1 MNVRA
6 EQPTVAPTNEEGS
19 HLMKVAL
26 GQLQVSDDW
35 RHNLDQIRELAGR
48 AAGEGAR
55 LLLLPEGIIAR
66 DPSDQDLPRRAAQ
79 SLDGPFVTGLRG
91 ISATTGL
98 ALAGTVHVPVPSA
111 TVERDAVDGDDR
123 PSTAGAKAL
132 NVHVVVDAGDLV
144 AAYEKLHLYDAFT
157 SRESDFVV
165 PGNLVPPLVSID
177 GFRFGL
183 MTCYDVRFPELAR
196 AHAHA
201 GADALLIPAAWV
213 RGPLKEEHWRV
224 MVTARALEN
233 TVYAVA
239 VGEVSARNIG
249 RSIAVDPLGVTI
261 AAATEQPGLAY
272 AVLDRRRLDEAR
284 ASLPVLANA
293 RFGLPAL
300 RPDPQVPSQKP
311 LTGRLS

>member
-1 MNVRA
+1 MNVPT
-6 EQPTVAPTNEEGS
+6 EQTTVGATKGKS
-19 HLMKVAL
+19 LMKVAL

-35 RHNLDQIRELAGR
+35 QANLDQIRELSRR

-79 SLDGPFVTGLRG
+79 SLDGPFVTGLRE

-111 TVERDAVDGDDR
+111 TVEPADAVDGEDR
-123 PSTAGAKAL
+123 PSVAGAKAL
-132 NVHVVVDAGDLV
+132 NVHVVVDAGECV

-272 AVLDRRRLDEAR
+272 AVLDRRRLEEAR

-293 RFGLPAL
+293 RFGPPAL
-300 RPDPQVPSQKP
+300 RPDPQVPAQKS